1 MPGGIL
7 VSEVFEPSFS
17 ISTAGN
23 TLTVS
28 TTNGNIASYDIY
40 CVNGGWNG
48 ASLSIKK
55 LVSGAARAFG
65 APVTVTA
72 DAMDDTLAV
81 DGVSGLVLTVD
92 TASGTASSYVSV
104 RLRVT
109 GDPQLTTGGIGG
121 AATISGLRI
130 SGDKY
135 TGGGIAGATD
145 GSGDFSSPPPGGG
158 SLFP

>member
-1 MPGGIL
+1 MAGGIL
-7 VSEVFEPSFS
+7 VSEIFEPSFS
-17 ISTAGN
+17 ISTSGN

-28 TTNGNIASYDIY
+28 TTNGSIASYDIY
-40 CVNGGWNG
+40 LTTGAWNG

-55 LVSGAARAFG
+55 LVSGAARSFG

-72 DAMDDTLAV
+72 DTMDDTLAV

-92 TASGTASSYVSV
+92 TASGTSSSFVSV

-109 GDPQLTTGGIGG
+109 GDPQVMMGGLGG
-121 AATISGLRI
+121 AASVPGLRI

-135 TGGGIAGATD
+135 TGGGVAGATGGAGGLD
-145 GSGDFSSPPPGGG
+145 GPGGGG

>member
-1 MPGGIL
+1 MAGGVL

-28 TTNGNIASYDIY
+28 TTNGSIASYDIY
-40 CVNGGWNG
+40 LTTGAWNS

-72 DAMDDTLAV
+72 DAFDDTLAV

-121 AATISGLRI
+121 AATISGLR

-135 TGGGIAGATD
+135 SGGGVAESTGGDI
-145 GSGDFSSPPPGGG
+145 SSPPMGGG
-158 SLFP
+158 M